1 MLTLQLNQEQT
12 NKGTN
17 EIDARHAGHSDAIT
31 TQFAA
36 IECEQAPGDWFN
48 SACPWLKLRSALC
61 VCVCLSCFALVYEC
75 VSTLDLIKEPVIR
88 PHSRKAT
95 TTTRLLTGLPST
107 RSLASGILLVHT
119 QLIFSFLSFS
129 LVLSLSLSLSFSC
142 SSPLL
147 FHPSILCSRPQST
160 KRTARM

>member
-1 MLTLQLNQEQT
+1 MKLTHATQATLTQLQRNLQPLSA
-12 NKGTN
+12 NKRPVIGSTPPVRGSN
-17 EIDARHAGHSDAIT
+17 WD
-31 TQFAA
+31 Q
-36 IECEQAPGDWFN
+36 
-48 SACPWLKLRSALC
+48 LC

-119 QLIFSFLSFS
+119 QLIFSFLFFFS
-129 LVLSLSLSLSFSC
+129 LSLSLSLLFFSI
-142 SSPLL
+142 
-147 FHPSILCSRPQST
+147 HPSFVVGRSRPSAQPGC
-160 KRTARM
+160 RERRHERRW